1 MSNTHYGDSSNIGR
15 QAPENGPG
23 GTSARQ
29 QVSELAGG
37 LKQQASDVTQDV
49 SRQIKEQA
57 SRLGESAKEAAAGA
71 GEKLRTAAEG
81 QKNAGADFVSG
92 IAGAVRRAAGEFD
105 DQIPQ
110 ASTYIRRAAD
120 GIDGASDALR
130 ERNLSELFEN
140 VQQFARRQPTAF
152 LGITVLAGF
161 AAVRFLKS
169 SPSSRP
175 SGGSVSDHATSQHF
189 SSRVAGSENARRLAG
204 AGGGMMPERGM

>member
-1 MSNTHYGDSSNIGR
+1 MSNTQFSDPSNIGG
-15 QAPENGPG
+15 QASLG

-29 QVSELAGG
+29 QVGEIAGG
-37 LKQQASDVTQDV
+37 LKQQAADVTQDV
-49 SRQIKEQA
+49 SRQIKDQA
-57 SRLGESAKEAAAGA
+57 SRLSESAKEAAAGA

-92 IAGAVRRAAGEFD
+92 LAGAVRRAAGEFE

-110 ASTYIRRAAD
+110 AGTYIRRAAD

-130 ERNLSELFEN
+130 DRNLTELLEG

-169 SPSSRP
+169 SPSSRANGE
-175 SGGSVSDHATSQHF
+175 SAADRTMNQHF
-189 SSRVAGSENARRLAG
+189 SARGAGGENTRHLAG
-204 AGGGMMPERGM
+204 AAGRVTPERGL